1 MLIVNSLDISG
12 AAWSLSDQPEQEP
25 LVQVQRHDRGGVWDD
40 RREDYERVL
49 RRILQG
55 TYPGVFVKLGLDNGN
70 TRTKLVGLVTSGVTR
85 LDKKLDALAW
95 SCVAVYYSVSMRP
108 L

>member
-12 AAWSLSDQPEQEP
+12 AARSLSDQPEQEP

-40 RREDYERVL
+40 RREDHERVL

-55 TYPGVFVKLGLDNGN
+55 THTGGFKVGPDNGN
-70 TRTKLVGLVTSGVTR
+70 NRTKLVGLVVSGVTR
-85 LDKKLDALAW
+85 LDKKLDALAR
-95 SCVAVYYSVSMRP
+95 SCVAVYDPVPMRP